1 MEKNIGNIGR
11 KKKKKRIVLIFEKV
25 ERTRKKYIYRIT
37 KKMYGTSQKNNMGM
51 WINFEYE
58 WKTRKRKGTNAE
70 KIGRTRKRMG
80 INVETT
86 ERRRNRKGKFLR
98 IIKLSEW

>member
-51 WINFEYE
+51 
-58 WKTRKRKGTNAE
+58 
-70 KIGRTRKRMG
+70 
-80 INVETT
+80 
-86 ERRRNRKGKFLR
+86 
-98 IIKLSEW
+98 